1 MYEGS
6 MWICDFGCFGLTQGN
21 DTNSRVHRNDE
32 VCVMN
37 RGGSRPSQHSQLRMS
52 DFLASRF
59 SNLTNLSTQIKSDFS
74 RLLTPVPTDI
84 CCTLGIPQGSGNLA
98 IVIK

>member
-6 MWICDFGCFGLTQGN
+6 MWICDLGCFGLTQGN

-37 RGGSRPSQHSQLRMS
+37 ESCESMS
-52 DFLASRF
+52 S
-59 SNLTNLSTQIKSDFS
+59 
-74 RLLTPVPTDI
+74 V
-84 CCTLGIPQGSGNLA
+84 C
-98 IVIK
+98 